1 MDGTEKAN
9 DDAEKTAEETAEGAT
24 AAALE
29 EEDEATRDAADE

>member
-1 MDGTEKAN
+1 MGGTEKAN
-9 DDAEKTAEETAEGAT
+9 DDAEKRAEERAEWAS